1 MLFLMH
7 ILLGSLSS
15 SLALYLVPWPL
26 STTLR
31 WAREIGHTKL
41 FAYSYHMRDLGVACR
56 ILCLV
61 SYLRD
66 DKLATRY
73 TVYGIRGPS
82 YESPSVS
89 GMHRIMAE
97 GGDLHAL
104 LPPMD
109 AFPILRSLLPFL
121 IQSYLVVDSICHFT
135 MITSR
140 YLPDFI
146 WPWRKTMTKMSSM
159 RALLFKSTI
168 SSPILTFTFSSDYI
182 TSDLSFSP

>member
-1 MLFLMH
+1 MH

-15 SLALYLVPWPL
+15 SLGRYLPR
-26 STTLR
+26 SD
-31 WAREIGHTKL
+31 GHIKL
-41 FAYSYHMRDLGVACR
+41 VIPNFSPTHIICAASDWLTVFCV
-56 ILCLV
+56 LCLV
-61 SYLRD
+61 SYLRY

-109 AFPILRSLLPFL
+109 AFPIIRSHLPFL
-121 IQSYLVVDSICHFT
+121 IQSYLVFDSICCFT

-182 TSDLSFSP
+182 TSDLSFPP